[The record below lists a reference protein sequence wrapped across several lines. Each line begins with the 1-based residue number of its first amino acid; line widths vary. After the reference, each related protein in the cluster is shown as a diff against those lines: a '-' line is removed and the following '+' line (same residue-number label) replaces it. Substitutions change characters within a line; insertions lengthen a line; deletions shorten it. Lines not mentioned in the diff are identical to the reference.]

1 MTDDI
6 ERGRNDLI
14 AWEGG
19 KPDNVFTWDENL
31 GKILSLRLGAE
42 RFGEERARLERTGAM
57 VATRLRPLTEDTNH
71 DDYLPR
77 LERFNGVGERTEE
90 IVFHPSYHEA
100 GRLVWDTGVLA
111 DYATPGKETLQMGI
125 LYMLGAHGEYGH
137 QCPLACTAGLI
148 KVVQRLGTEAQ
159 KKKWLP
165 GLLTRDYD
173 KRIHASQFL
182 TEVQGGSDVGANA
195 VVARKDGDHW
205 RLSGEKW
212 FCSVIDAQ
220 LFLMTAR
227 PEGAPAGTRGLGL
240 FVTPRMVNGSVNEF
254 NVRRLKRKLGT
265 RAMASGETDFLGA
278 HAEAVGPL
286 DRGFKNVVEIV
297 LNTSRVFNAVCCAG
311 SMIGAYREAASY
323 ARYRRAFGQT
333 IDNYPLVQDALAT
346 LRAEA
351 YAATASSLRLAAMAD
366 RFATH
371 SSTEEEK
378 LAWRVGVNVNKYW
391 TAIRNTQSV
400 RTAIEVLG
408 GNGVIET
415 FTPLVQLYRDAL
427 VLESWEGTH
436 NVLVQQVLK
445 DASRYAAHTAFI
457 AELRESLK
465 KLSLPA
471 EHAPLLERAGSGL
484 SALERGFEKLAG
496 GQGDQRFGRALV
508 DQAAVCLEVV
518 AMLEE
523 LAATPE
529 DTVKRAAIELVSQRF
544 LLDEV
549 PLPAAIP
556 AALLS

>member
-1 MTDDI
+1 
-6 ERGRNDLI
+6 
-14 AWEGG
+14 
-19 KPDNVFTWDENL
+19 
-31 GKILSLRLGAE
+31 
-42 RFGEERARLERTGAM
+42 
-57 VATRLRPLTEDTNH
+57 
-71 DDYLPR
+71 
-77 LERFNGVGERTEE
+77 
-90 IVFHPSYHEA
+90 
-100 GRLVWDTGVLA
+100 
-111 DYATPGKETLQMGI
+111 
-125 LYMLGAHGEYGH
+125 
-137 QCPLACTAGLI
+137 
-148 KVVQRLGTEAQ
+148 
-159 KKKWLP
+159 
-165 GLLTRDYD
+165 
-173 KRIHASQFL
+173 
-182 TEVQGGSDVGANA
+182 
-195 VVARKDGDHW
+195 
-205 RLSGEKW
+205 
-212 FCSVIDAQ
+212 
-220 LFLMTAR
+220 
-227 PEGAPAGTRGLGL
+227 
-240 FVTPRMVNGSVNEF
+240 
-254 NVRRLKRKLGT
+254 
-265 RAMASGETDFLGA
+265 
-278 HAEAVGPL
+278 
-286 DRGFKNVVEIV
+286 
-297 LNTSRVFNAVCCAG
+297 
-311 SMIGAYREAASY
+311 
-323 ARYRRAFGQT
+323 
-333 IDNYPLVQDALAT
+333 
-346 LRAEA
+346 
-351 YAATASSLRLAAMAD
+351 MAD